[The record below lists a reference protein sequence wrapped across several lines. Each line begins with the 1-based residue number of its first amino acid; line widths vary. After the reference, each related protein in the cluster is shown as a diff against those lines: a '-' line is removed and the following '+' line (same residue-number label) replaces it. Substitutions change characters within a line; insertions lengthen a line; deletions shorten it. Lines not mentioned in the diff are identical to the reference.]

1 MLEVCPT
8 SFKVAR
14 KVGELLAKGK
24 SGEEAPSL
32 GGCGLIID
40 YGANHAFGN
49 SLRVRSYVNLN
60 AVLLNSLWFR
70 HSEIIRLWMCSMNQG
85 IRT

>member
-24 SGEEAPSL
+24 SGEEAPSA

-40 YGANHAFGN
+40 YGADHAFGN
-49 SLRVRSYVNLN
+49 SLRVRSYVDPN
-60 AVLLNSLWFR
+60 AVLFNSLRFR
-70 HSEIIRLWMCSMNQG
+70 HSKIIKL
-85 IRT
+85 